1 MISLSTLKRDLEI
14 SRGLGDIIDVL
25 KTAAVIQFHA
35 LQEKEKP
42 EALFLDDVESCIS
55 LLLSQETT
63 NPFFMRRQ
71 GRPSLIVLLTS
82 DEGFLGE
89 LNSVLINAALEQKRG
104 ADDEIVVLGD
114 RGARALEEMEMAFLS
129 FPGIGDE
136 INPVDAERVRDYCLQ
151 AYRSRFG
158 RVIVVYPKFFSLS
171 YQKVEAMQLLPYTA
185 PSARDERMSASIEED
200 MIEPSARSVVES
212 LIEIWMGYKFLDIF
226 WSSKQSEYAARIMH
240 LEGSTQELAHMNH
253 NLSLSYFRQVHA
265 LRDKSIREISASKNL
280 LGKK

>member
-1 MISLSTLKRDLEI
+1 MISLSVLKRDLEI

-42 EALFLDDVESCIS
+42 EPLFLEDVESCLS

-71 GRPSLIVLLTS
+71 GKPSLIVLMTS

-89 LNSVLINAALEQKRG
+89 LNSVLINTALEQKRSG
-104 ADDEIVVLGD
+104 NDEIVVLGD
-114 RGARALEEMEMAFLS
+114 RGARALEEMDMAFLS

-136 INPVDAERVRDYCLQ
+136 INTADAERVRDYCFQ

-158 RVIVVYPKFFSLS
+158 RIIAVYPKFFSLS
-171 YQKVEAMQLLPYTA
+171 YQKVEAVQLLPYTS
-185 PSARDERMSASIEED
+185 PSARDERISMNIEED

-253 NLSLSYFRQVHA
+253 ALSLSYFRQVHA